1 MKKKTARKRPAV
13 NKVYYI
19 YVGILATLFF
29 IFHTIPFLR
38 GVLYSFTDWKGYGDW
53 NFVGLRNY
61 LHMFSDADTG
71 NAYLFTFKF
80 AVIATILVNVI
91 SLILAC
97 ALNAKIKFKNT
108 IKAFYFLPYMLGSLI
123 VGFIFNYIFANLIPQ
138 LGKSL
143 GIQAFK
149 RKHPWYQSCDMGNS
163 SPLLYGPDVHFNT
176 LIYIA
181 GLQSIDTDVY
191 EAADLDGATGF
202 RRFHKITFPLLAP
215 SFTINMVLSAKGYLM
230 VYDQIMAMTEG
241 GPGTSTTSI
250 AVLIYK
256 KGFGGGQFA
265 YQSANAVMLFI
276 VVVLISVFQLRILEK
291 REEKLG

>member
-1 MKKKTARKRPAV
+1 MIT
-13 NKVYYI
+13 
-19 YVGILATLFF
+19 
-29 IFHTIPFLR
+29 
-38 GVLYSFTDWKGYGDW
+38 
-53 NFVGLRNY
+53 
-61 LHMFSDADTG
+61 
-71 NAYLFTFKF
+71 
-80 AVIATILVNVI
+80 TILVNVI
-91 SLILAC
+91 SLVLAC

-123 VGFIFNYIFANLIPQ
+123 VGFIFNYIFANLVPE
-138 LGKSL
+138 LGKAL
-143 GIQAFK
+143 GIKALSVNILGTNNAI
-149 RKHPWYQSCDMGNS
+149 WGIIAVSLWIGCA
-163 SPLLYGPDVHFNT
+163 FNT

-202 RRFHKITFPLLAP
+202 KRFSKITFPLLAP

-230 VYDQIMAMTEG
+230 VYDQIMAMTDG
-241 GPGTSTTSI
+241 GPGTATTSI

-256 KGFGGGQFA
+256 RGFGGGQFA

-276 VVVLISVFQLRILEK
+276 VVVLISIFQLRILEK